1 MTNYRIYKVSSFT
14 SSSIW
19 TKLGNEAYA
28 SASLNENYT
37 TSTLSK
43 AWGVMTPVGVT
54 TSGSVT
60 IEGGGDLL
68 LQQLTPGQIY
78 PCYPT
83 AIRVSAGTGSV
94 LS

>member
-1 MTNYRIYKVSSFT
+1 MTNYRIYKVSSFA
-14 SSSIW
+14 SSSAW
-19 TKLGNEAYA
+19 TKLGNEAA
-28 SASLNENYT
+28 DSSP
-37 TSTLSK
+37 LSN
-43 AWGVMTPVGVT
+43 AWGIMTPVGMA

-60 IEGGGDLL
+60 VEGGGDLIL
-68 LQQLTPGQIY
+68 EQLTPGQIY